1 MLLLLMSEQ
10 HFPRPQT
17 TNQNY
22 KKSQFSVL
30 RRYSDF
36 VWLYDTLCNNNP
48 GVIVPPIPEKN
59 SLGRFQDAFV
69 EVGPLVPAYVLPVY

>member
-1 MLLLLMSEQ
+1 M
-10 HFPRPQT
+10 QT

-36 VWLYDTLCNNNP
+36 VWLYDTLCANNP

-69 EVGPLVPAYVLPVY
+69 EAGIIELPIRIGILIIL